1 MNNKNYRFA
10 LLIGL
15 IILFVVSL
23 NFQGVQAQEIM
34 QQPTGSIPTVTGTPR
49 GVIATVYLDQEE
61 SINVRSGPGTLYD
74 IVGVLL
80 PGQDAA
86 VKGRTSDGDW
96 LLVDYPGAPDNQG
109 WIYTNLVSL
118 TPGEVSIVEIPPT
131 VTPLVTE
138 TINPT
143 LAAQF
148 ITTPI
153 PTRLATYTPVEPLGG
168 GYLPGSSA
176 HAYPGR
182 HPDGID
188 HLDHVWNRKHPGAN
202 FLHPQ
207 PLDRIQSD

>member
-153 PTRLATYTPVEPLGG
+153 PTRLATYTPVEPLVVATYQDQARTHILGG
-168 GYLPGSSA
+168 IPMGLIILIMFGIGSILALISFI
-176 HAYPGR
+176 R
-182 HPDGID
+182 
-188 HLDHVWNRKHPGAN
+188 NR
-202 FLHPQ
+202 
-207 PLDRIQSD
+207 